1 MKYVTLATAK
11 KHLYIEEEY
20 KEDDSIITLYV
31 DAAEIAVA
39 NHIRRELKT
48 LEDEKGEIPGP
59 ILSAILLVTGG
70 LFRDREVNFVSERAK
85 DKVGLLD
92 YLLQP
97 YIDYSK

>member
-1 MKYVTLATAK
+1 MKYVSLDLAK
-11 KHLYIEEEY
+11 KHLYIEADY
-20 KEDDSIITLYV
+20 ADDDDIITQYV
-31 DAAEIAVA
+31 EAAEVAVA
-39 NHIRRELKT
+39 NHIRRELDM
-48 LEDEKGEIPGP
+48 LENSEGGLPGP

-70 LFRDREVNFVSERAK
+70 LFRDREVNFVAERAR